1 MGGKRSGKQRGRGE
15 RGEGGEEEVEVRWKM
30 ACLVGLHFS
39 SLTPCLSP
47 LHPLLT
53 ADLKNRLV
61 KVKGHQGLR

>member
-1 MGGKRSGKQRGRGE
+1 MGGKKQMWEKRSRGRRGE
-15 RGEGGEEEVEVRWKM
+15 RRGGEVRWKM
-30 ACLVGLHFS
+30 VYLVGLHFS

-61 KVKGHQGLR
+61 KVERHERLR